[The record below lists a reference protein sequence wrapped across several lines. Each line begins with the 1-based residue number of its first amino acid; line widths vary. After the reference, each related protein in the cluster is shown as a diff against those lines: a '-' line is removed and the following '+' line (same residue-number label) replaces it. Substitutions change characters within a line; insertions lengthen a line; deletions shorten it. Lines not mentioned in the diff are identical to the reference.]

1 MLKLYVAQEA
11 SELQSFV
18 GRFLAKS
25 LKTVKDDGDSLMRY
39 TVHFLIEFVK
49 MSGKKMTWTF

>member
-1 MLKLYVAQEA
+1 
-11 SELQSFV
+11 V